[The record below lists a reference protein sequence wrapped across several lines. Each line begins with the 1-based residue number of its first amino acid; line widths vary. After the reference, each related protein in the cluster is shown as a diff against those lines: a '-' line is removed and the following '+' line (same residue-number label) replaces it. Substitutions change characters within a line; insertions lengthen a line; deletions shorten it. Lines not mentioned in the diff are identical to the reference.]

1 MNARVRLFAV
11 AAETIGQ
18 TDIRS
23 TAATVGDLLAE
34 LATQGGPGAAEVLG
48 RCSILVD
55 GRRSSSAQDPVPAGA
70 TVDVLPPFAG
80 G

>member
-1 MNARVRLFAV
+1 MSVRVRLFAV
-11 AAETIGQ
+11 AAETVGQ
-18 TDIRS
+18 TEVHS
-23 TAATVGDLLAE
+23 SAATVGDLLAE
-34 LATQGGPGAAEVLG
+34 LSARSGPDTTAVLQ

-55 GRRSSSAQDPVPAGA
+55 GRRSSSAQDPVPSGA

>member
-1 MNARVRLFAV
+1 MSVRVRLFAV
-11 AAETIGQ
+11 AAEMIGRTEVQ
-18 TDIRS
+18 S
-23 TAATVGDLLAE
+23 AAGTVGDLLRDLTAH
-34 LATQGGPGAAEVLG
+34 GGPGTGDVLD
-48 RCSILVD
+48 RCSILVN